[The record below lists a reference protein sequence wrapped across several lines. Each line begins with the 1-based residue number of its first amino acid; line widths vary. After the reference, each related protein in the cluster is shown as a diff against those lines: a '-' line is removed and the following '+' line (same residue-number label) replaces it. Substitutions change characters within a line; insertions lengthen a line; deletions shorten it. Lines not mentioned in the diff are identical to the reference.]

1 MPTEDLDDL
10 LLPNLL
16 HQISFSEFK
25 EWYLSPSV
33 SPLATKDF
41 NKVDHPS
48 SSDDISQS
56 KFQKDNQERTHKF
69 ILGMITKGTL
79 AGLRG
84 THL

>member
-25 EWYLSPSV
+25 EEWYLSPSA
-33 SPLATKDF
+33 SPLATKGF
-41 NKVDHPS
+41 KKVDHPS

-56 KFQKDNQERTHKF
+56 KF
-69 ILGMITKGTL
+69 
-79 AGLRG
+79 
-84 THL
+84 